1 MDKFKLNKREK
12 SWVLYDVANS
22 AFTLIVTATI
32 PIYFRGLA
40 ENAGLSPAFSSSLWA
55 SVTALAV
62 LALAVFSPI
71 LGAMADYQNMKKKLF
86 GFFLG
91 LSLLGV
97 FAFTLTK
104 SWLLFLPLFLI
115 ARLGFA
121 ACNIF
126 YDSMLIDVTTHER
139 MDMVSTFGYAWGYI
153 GSCIPFTIGIFL
165 ILTTPFGLS
174 SMAATQI
181 SFLITIVWWLALS
194 IPLFKNVKQ
203 SYFLESRKDFISH
216 SFYRLLHTFQKLKK
230 EKGILYYVIGYFF
243 YIDGVYT
250 IISMATTYGGE
261 VGIDDTAM
269 ILALLLTQFVAF
281 PCSIYSGK
289 LAEKF
294 GTFKMIKLFI
304 IMYIVICLFGFQLSK
319 EWEFWALAVFV
330 GICQGGIQALS
341 RSQFGKMIPKEES
354 SEYFG
359 FFDIF
364 GKFADFF
371 GPLIVAVCAYFLDSS
386 RYGILALIFLFL
398 IGILFLSKSEK
409 MMEEHK

>member
-32 PIYFRGLA
+32 PIYFRGLT
-40 ENAGLSPAFSSSLWA
+40 ENAGLSPSLSSSLWA
-55 SVTALAV
+55 SVTAAAV
-62 LALAVFSPI
+62 LILAVFSPI

-86 GFFLG
+86 GFFLC

-97 FAFTLTK
+97 FAFSLTRN
-104 SWLLFLPLFLI
+104 WLLFLSLFLI

-126 YDSMLIDVTTHER
+126 YDSMLIDVTTDER
-139 MDMVSTFGYAWGYI
+139 MDMISTYGYAWGYI
-153 GSCIPFTIGIFL
+153 GSCIPFTIGILL

-174 SMAATQI
+174 PMTATQV
-181 SFLITIVWWLALS
+181 SFLITIIWWLVLS

-203 SYFLESRKDFISH
+203 SYFLEPRKDFISH
-216 SFYRLLHTFQKLKK
+216 SFHRLLHTFQKLKR
-230 EKGILYYVIGYFF
+230 EKGLLFYVIGYFF

-269 ILALLLTQFVAF
+269 ILALLLTQFIAF

-304 IMYIVICLFGFQLSK
+304 VMYIVICLFGFQLSK

-371 GPLIVAVCAYFLDSS
+371 GPLIVAVCAYFLNSS

>member
-1 MDKFKLNKREK
+1 MPLVLRETG
-12 SWVLYDVANS
+12 
-22 AFTLIVTATI
+22 F
-32 PIYFRGLA
+32 
-40 ENAGLSPAFSSSLWA
+40 LS
-55 SVTALAV
+55 
-62 LALAVFSPI
+62 
-71 LGAMADYQNMKKKLF
+71 
-86 GFFLG
+86 
-91 LSLLGV
+91 
-97 FAFTLTK
+97 
-104 SWLLFLPLFLI
+104 LFLI

-126 YDSMLIDVTTHER
+126 YDSMLIDVTTDER
-139 MDMVSTFGYAWGYI
+139 MDMISTYGYAWGYI
-153 GSCIPFTIGIFL
+153 GSCIPFTIGILL

-174 SMAATQI
+174 PMTATQV
-181 SFLITIVWWLALS
+181 SFLITIIWWLVLS

-203 SYFLESRKDFISH
+203 SYFLEPRKDFISH
-216 SFYRLLHTFQKLKK
+216 SFHRLLHTFQKLKR
-230 EKGILYYVIGYFF
+230 EKGLLFYVIGYFF

-269 ILALLLTQFVAF
+269 ILALLLTQFIAF

-304 IMYIVICLFGFQLSK
+304 VMYIVICLFGFQLSK

-371 GPLIVAVCAYFLDSS
+371 GPLIVAVCAYFLNSS

>member
-32 PIYFRGLA
+32 PIYFRGLT
-40 ENAGLSPAFSSSLWA
+40 ENAGLSPSLSSSLWA
-55 SVTALAV
+55 SVTAAAV
-62 LALAVFSPI
+62 LILAVFSPI

-86 GFFLG
+86 GFFLC

-97 FAFTLTK
+97 FAFSLTRN
-104 SWLLFLPLFLI
+104 WLLFLSLFLI

-126 YDSMLIDVTTHER
+126 YDSMLIDVTTDER
-139 MDMVSTFGYAWGYI
+139 MDMISTYGYAWGYI
-153 GSCIPFTIGIFL
+153 GSCIPFTIGILL

-174 SMAATQI
+174 PMTATQV
-181 SFLITIVWWLALS
+181 SFLITIIWWLVLS

-203 SYFLESRKDFISH
+203 SYFLEPRKDFISH
-216 SFYRLLHTFQKLKK
+216 SFHRLLHTFQKLKR
-230 EKGILYYVIGYFF
+230 EKGLLFYVIGYFF

-269 ILALLLTQFVAF
+269 ILALLLTQFIAF

-304 IMYIVICLFGFQLSK
+304 VMYIVICLFGFQLSK

-330 GICQGGIQALS
+330 GICQGGIQD
-341 RSQFGKMIPKEES
+341 R
-354 SEYFG
+354 
-359 FFDIF
+359 
-364 GKFADFF
+364 
-371 GPLIVAVCAYFLDSS
+371 
-386 RYGILALIFLFL
+386 
-398 IGILFLSKSEK
+398 KSVV
-409 MMEEHK
+409 

>member
-1 MDKFKLNKREK
+1 
-12 SWVLYDVANS
+12 
-22 AFTLIVTATI
+22 
-32 PIYFRGLA
+32 
-40 ENAGLSPAFSSSLWA
+40 
-55 SVTALAV
+55 
-62 LALAVFSPI
+62 
-71 LGAMADYQNMKKKLF
+71 
-86 GFFLG
+86 
-91 LSLLGV
+91 
-97 FAFTLTK
+97 
-104 SWLLFLPLFLI
+104 
-115 ARLGFA
+115 
-121 ACNIF
+121 
-126 YDSMLIDVTTHER
+126 
-139 MDMVSTFGYAWGYI
+139 
-153 GSCIPFTIGIFL
+153 
-165 ILTTPFGLS
+165 
-174 SMAATQI
+174 
-181 SFLITIVWWLALS
+181 
-194 IPLFKNVKQ
+194 
-203 SYFLESRKDFISH
+203 
-216 SFYRLLHTFQKLKK
+216 
-230 EKGILYYVIGYFF
+230 
-243 YIDGVYT
+243 
-250 IISMATTYGGE
+250 MATTYGGE

-269 ILALLLTQFVAF
+269 ILALLLTQFIAF

-304 IMYIVICLFGFQLSK
+304 VMYIVICLFGFQLSK

-371 GPLIVAVCAYFLDSS
+371 GPLIVAVCAYFLNSS